1 MGRSDEVLIGW
12 KRLLRLARC
21 WVGAAR
27 PECLSA
33 PLPAV
38 ATFPP
43 LEKAFPSL
51 LPASLVEENFEIAA
65 AVGFQAAAENLG
77 MI

>member
-12 KRLLRLARC
+12 KRLLRLGRC

-27 PECLSA
+27 SGSLSA
-33 PLPAV
+33 PPPGGINI
-38 ATFPP
+38 PP
-43 LEKAFPSL
+43 LEKAFSSL
-51 LPASLVEENFEIAA
+51 LPAALVEENFEIAA
-65 AVGFQAAAENLG
+65 ALAFLAVAENLE